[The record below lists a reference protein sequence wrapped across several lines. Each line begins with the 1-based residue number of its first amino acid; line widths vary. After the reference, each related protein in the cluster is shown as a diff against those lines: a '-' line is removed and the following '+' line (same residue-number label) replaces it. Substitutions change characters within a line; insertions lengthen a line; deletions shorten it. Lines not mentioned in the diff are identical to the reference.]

1 MPSLT
6 PPPRLVSSPSPHHS
20 LLPFPS
26 TLNTTLTH
34 RRRHRNTKITGSG
47 ADNGNDAPR
56 ADIVDTDDLTMSAKM
71 YSFLEGDKKSGPK
84 IHKAGVVFDY
94 FSISLILLNVISYAL
109 RCEEGAR
116 DGSRIVV
123 CAGRLIRV
131 RVEDPRILGRERGVR
146 GFPRRANGFTMW
158 YPLAV
163 DKSIT

>member
-1 MPSLT
+1 
-6 PPPRLVSSPSPHHS
+6 
-20 LLPFPS
+20 
-26 TLNTTLTH
+26 
-34 RRRHRNTKITGSG
+34 
-47 ADNGNDAPR
+47 
-56 ADIVDTDDLTMSAKM
+56 MSAKM